1 MVVPPGDR
9 VTLSIVKHLQTS
21 IYRSYIGAEGS
32 IFMCRYRYVCT
43 HGILKQI
50 YTGVTRREVIYLPPL
65 QIDLFVFDK
74 NIVCRDVN

>member
-1 MVVPPGDR
+1 MVVPPGGQSYVEHCETFAD
-9 VTLSIVKHLQTS
+9 LDIQIVHK
-21 IYRSYIGAEGS
+21 
-32 IFMCRYRYVCT
+32 CRGFNIHVQIHICT

-74 NIVCRDVN
+74 SIVCRDVN